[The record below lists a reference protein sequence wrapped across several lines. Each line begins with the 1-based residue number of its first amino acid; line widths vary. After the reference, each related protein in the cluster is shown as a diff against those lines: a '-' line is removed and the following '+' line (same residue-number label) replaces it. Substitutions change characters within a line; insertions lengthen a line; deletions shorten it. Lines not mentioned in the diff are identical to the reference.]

1 MVLYQFKCKNCDNET
16 EEIFP
21 ASEYNKRVMEDG
33 RLKRKKCEECKTLS
47 VYRHITKA
55 PTILGGPGGYVSMER
70 YWQQNPDIA
79 KKKEEALHKRLQERH
94 RKKVMEQIDKQQR
107 RSGSQE
113 RGKGYKEDHDSID

>member
-1 MVLYQFKCKNCDNET
+1 MVLYQFKCKNCGNET
-16 EEIFP
+16 EEMFP
-21 ASEYNKRVMEDG
+21 AVEYNKRVMDDG
-33 RLKRKKCEECKTLS
+33 RLKRKKCKECKTLN

-55 PTILGGPGGYVSMER
+55 PAILGGTNGYLSMER
-70 YWQQNPDIA
+70 YWAQNPDIA
-79 KKKEEALHKRLQERH
+79 RRKEEELGKKLQERH

>member
-1 MVLYQFKCKNCDNET
+1 MVLYQFKCKNCGNET

-21 ASEYNKRVMEDG
+21 AVEYDKRVMEDG
-33 RLKRKKCEECKTLS
+33 RLKRKKCEECKTLG

-55 PTILGGPGGYVSMER
+55 PAILGGTNGYLSMER
-70 YWQQNPDIA
+70 YWAQNPDIA
-79 KKKEEALHKRLQERH
+79 RKKEDDLEKKLQERH